1 MKRFSLVLLCLVL
14 LLSLIPIGCTK
25 KKTEAEKTVESYFE
39 LLKQKNYAKAWEM
52 LDQESQVVVGQET
65 FINDAKNISLNSTFL
80 KMKPTQMNAD
90 GTKAIIETE
99 YVGQKVAMNEL
110 PEAKI
115 TFWVNKAGDEWK
127 LNLKDRVEQIKEE
140 ARQASIEI
148 PIDAE
153 LIETGEKYKDKIEIK
168 ELRNGE
174 VDFGNGI
181 TQYMMDAT
189 IKNNSDQHFSYI
201 GALVKFMDEE
211 EENVLFEKTFFLI
224 YTRVIDEVYPLA
236 PGEERDIIIPGY
248 DAGDIDGR
256 WTGKLQWEPYA
267 VKIATP
273 AEMIKLEDLNLP
285 EK

>member
-1 MKRFSLVLLCLVL
+1 MKKFSLILVCFACFF
-14 LLSLIPIGCTK
+14 SFISIGCTRK
-25 KKTEAEKTVESYFE
+25 KNEAEQAVETYFE
-39 LLKQKNYAKAWEM
+39 LLKQRNFAKAWDM
-52 LDQESQVVVGQET
+52 LDEESQAVVGQET
-65 FINDAKNISLNSTFL
+65 FLNDARNISLNSMFL
-80 KMKPTQMNAD
+80 KMKPAQMNAD
-90 GTKAIIETE
+90 NTRAIIETE

-115 TFWVNKAGDEWK
+115 TFWANKTSDGWK
-127 LNLKDRVEQIKEE
+127 INLHRRIEQLKEE

-153 LIETGEKYKDKIEIK
+153 LLETAQKYKDQIEII

-189 IKNNSDQHFSYI
+189 VKNNSDQHFSFI

-211 EENVLFEKTFFLI
+211 EETVLFEKTFFVI
-224 YTRVIDEVYPLA
+224 YTRVIDEVYPIA
-236 PGEERDIIIPGY
+236 PGEQRDIIIPGY

-256 WTGKLQWEPYA
+256 WTGKLQWEVHA
-267 VKIATP
+267 VKVATP
-273 AEMIKLEDLNLP
+273 AERIRLEDLNL
-285 EK
+285 